1 MHNGVLPTWW
11 HCTPSL
17 ESSSSVRSPLHGIRS
32 GCRKRGKVQCL
43 GKEGFPIDFASREHW
58 NEDNSQVWVKLLDWC
73 PMVKVLNYDWMA
85 KNSTHISS
93 SFWLS
98 AVAFSSCN
106 YCFKPRYG
114 FDPPPGAS
122 MCMAA
127 LQPVACFFFS
137 AWQVQASQATTAAVQ
152 CHVCS
157 NVKCSTG
164 PNSTHSLSQQFQLA
178 EPSFHRFTHQPPL
191 QYPRLI
197 SQQITPWDNALH
209 KLLKALP
216 RVPLQ
221 WQVR

>member
-58 NEDNSQVWVKLLDWC
+58 TEDNSQVWVKLLDWC

-98 AVAFSSCN
+98 AVAFLLVTIAS
-106 YCFKPRYG
+106 KPDTVSILHRG
-114 FDPPPGAS
+114 LNVHG
-122 MCMAA
+122 C
-127 LQPVACFFFS
+127 
-137 AWQVQASQATTAAVQ
+137 TAACSLLLLLSLAGPRKWTNCSCATPCLFQ
-152 CHVCS
+152 CEVLNRSQFHTLPHNNSSWPNQFFTVSPINVPCNIHALYPNKSPPETMLSINCS
-157 NVKCSTG
+157 KPCPG
-164 PNSTHSLSQQFQLA
+164 YLC
-178 EPSFHRFTHQPPL
+178 E
-191 QYPRLI
+191 
-197 SQQITPWDNALH
+197 
-209 KLLKALP
+209 
-216 RVPLQ
+216 Q